1 LNYFIRSPVVFE
13 QHMKNIFC
21 FILFVYLV
29 LTQFVFIGFS
39 QSKFDEQKLEDP
51 KTFGAEIANLLSTIE
66 VNEYEKK
73 TENCI
78 YLQNG
83 FRTATFVNEK
93 EWIDIQ
99 DSVEAYRIDIVYS
112 KYPLRKGTYYE
123 IYPLLFNRLKTLFAM
138 DGSLNRSEIE
148 WNKVLQTNCI
158 NDAQVNT
165 LFHGVVIWYRPIETI
180 PPLTVN
186 LAVSKQDKI
195 NSQKT
200 QNADEQL
207 TFEEIQASVEHIRG
221 MTELPDSINQLL
233 ENQSLDKQI
242 ETLKYFLADEIKNE
256 PDYDLSNATPEQ
268 KTQFQ
273 QEITDFIARY
283 PVSDS
288 VVYKVFKRHP
298 EWKNMIVI
306 NDWTGSM
313 YNYGLQLLDWHMKN
327 FEKSGVISLT
337 LFNDGDAK
345 NQHEK
350 HIGET
355 GGIYFEEADNIP
367 QLIDLFQLVMLNGSG
382 GDGPENNIEG
392 ILAAMEEYEN
402 YSEIVLIADNNAC
415 VRDIELADRIGKP
428 VRIVLCGYNKAKGVN
443 PHYAYLAKITGGGI
457 YTIENDFEE
466 INIELGE
473 KGEIKSNKEKRFKL
487 TKNACEGYAFLD
499 ASQVIHPLD
508 YALKNKQ
515 KTRKVDASKLNL
527 NKVPSGVYRI
537 QKLNYLDLS
546 NNELSE
552 INPKISRLE
561 YLKTLNL
568 SHNALNDLPWEFGY
582 VRYIENLDLSHNL
595 FDSIPLALKYSKHL
609 NTLNLSNN
617 NISEVILTTQV
628 KLCKLDLSHNAISQL
643 PKTFTKL
650 KLITD
655 LNLSDNLFTVFPP
668 QIGNLRKIQRLD
680 LSNNQL
686 TKLPTDLYKYQRIK
700 HLNLKGNNLSEEE
713 KIRIQ
718 KALPFTQIEL

>member
-1 LNYFIRSPVVFE
+1 
-13 QHMKNIFC
+13 MKNSC
-21 FILFVYLV
+21 HFILFIVLI
-29 LTQFVFIGFS
+29 LTQFAFVGFG

-51 KTFGAEIANLLSTIE
+51 KTNGAEITDLLTTIE
-66 VNEYEKK
+66 VSEYQKK
-73 TENCI
+73 TQNCI

-83 FRTATFVNEK
+83 FRTSTFVNEK
-93 EWIDIQ
+93 EWTDIQ
-99 DSVEAYRIDIVYS
+99 DTVEAYRIDIVYS

-123 IYPLLFNRLKTLFAM
+123 IYPLLFNRLKALFAM

-165 LFHGVVIWYRPIETI
+165 LFHGVVIWYRPIHPVEPIQPSTSI
-180 PPLTVN
+180 
-186 LAVSKQDKI
+186 SKQDKI
-195 NSQKT
+195 NQEKSQI
-200 QNADEQL
+200 ADEQS

-221 MTELPDSINQLL
+221 MTELPDSIDALL
-233 ENQSLDKQI
+233 DKQPLDKQI
-242 ETLKYFLADEIKNE
+242 EILKDFLADEIKNA
-256 PDYDLSNATPEQ
+256 PDYDLATATPEQ

-288 VVYKVFKRHP
+288 VVYNVFKRHP

-345 NQHEK
+345 QQKEK
-350 HIGET
+350 YIGET

-428 VRIVLCGYNKAKGVN
+428 VRIILCGYTKSKGVN
-443 PHYAYLAKITGGGI
+443 PHYAYLAKMTGGGI

-466 INIELGE
+466 INIELDE
-473 KGEIKSNKEKRFKL
+473 KGEIKSNNEKRFKIKKDAC
-487 TKNACEGYAFLD
+487 KNYDFLD
-499 ASQVIHPLD
+499 ASQVIHPLE
-508 YALKNKQ
+508 YALKNK
-515 KTRKVDASKLNL
+515 KEVRKVNASNL
-527 NKVPSGVYRI
+527 AIDKVPTGLYRI
-537 QKLNYLDLS
+537 AKLNYLDLS
-546 NNELSE
+546 NNNLSELS
-552 INPKISRLE
+552 PKIGRFE

-568 SHNALNDLPWEFGY
+568 AHNQLKGLPFEFAYIRYVEILDLSHNLLDSIPEVLKYSKHLQTLNLSNNAISE
-582 VRYIENLDLSHNL
+582 VNLTTQVKLNNLDLSHN
-595 FDSIPLALKYSKHL
+595 AL
-609 NTLNLSNN
+609 
-617 NISEVILTTQV
+617 
-628 KLCKLDLSHNAISQL
+628 SQL
-643 PKTFTKL
+643 PKSFTKL

-655 LNLSDNLFTVFPP
+655 LNLSNNLFTVFPP
-668 QIGNLRKIQRLD
+668 QLGNLRKILRLD

-686 TKLPTDLYKYQRIK
+686 TKLPSDFYKYQRIK
-700 HLNLKGNNLSEEE
+700 HLNLSGNNFSEEE
-713 KIRIQ
+713 KARIR
-718 KALPFTQIEL
+718 KGLPFAQIEF